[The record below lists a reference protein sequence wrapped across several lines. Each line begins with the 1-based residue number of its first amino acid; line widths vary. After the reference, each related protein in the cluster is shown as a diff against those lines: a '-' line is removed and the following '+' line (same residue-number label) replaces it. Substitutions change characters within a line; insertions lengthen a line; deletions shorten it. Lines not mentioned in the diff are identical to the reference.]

1 MEESKPS
8 VETLLKAFHMFDEHG
23 LLKGDL
29 CFDPQHFM
37 ETVILPHWYDCDTEG
52 LNPGDEVLIE
62 FWSYEHPLN
71 NSVATYI
78 VTNTET
84 GTKMAKVIDELKRE
98 INVPMFNKIE
108 REEDKEY
115 EGKLV
120 EVPKSIFYGGRDTSK
135 TLGIVTCNCKVPS
148 LNKEGYL
155 VKHYKGIRGER
166 FIEAKDLKF
175 HEDC

>member
-8 VETLLKAFHMFDEHG
+8 VETLLKVFHMFDEHG

-29 CFDPQHFM
+29 SFDPRHFM

-62 FWSYEHPLN
+62 FWSYFHALN

-84 GTKMAKVIDELKRE
+84 GTKMAKVIDELGRT
-98 INVPMFNKIE
+98 INVPMFNKIV
-108 REEDKEY
+108 REDTEDK
-115 EGKLV
+115 GKLI
-120 EVPKSIFYGGRDTSK
+120 EVPNSIFFGDNDRSK
-135 TLGIVTCNCKVPS
+135 TLGEITCKCKVPS

-166 FIEAKDLKF
+166 FIELKGF
-175 HEDC
+175 EVK